1 MRKNQL
7 IEILKNIKG
16 NPEVMIWNGIV
27 EDLQPISKEVVE
39 CKLYKLSFEGYK
51 ERVNLQR
58 VYRENL
64 PELLDDE
71 LKALYKK
78 HKIGQYDAFNYYA
91 PDDNDKAYNKKTVF
105 VLEPK
110 VTGKTHFDRLGT
122 IAY

>member
-16 NPEVMIWNGIV
+16 NPEIMIWNGIV
-27 EDLQPISKEVVE
+27 EDVQPIAKEVVE

-71 LKALYKK
+71 LKALYKR
-78 HKIGQYDAFNYYA
+78 HKIGQYEAFNYYP

-110 VTGKTHFDRLGT
+110 VTGKTHFDRLGAIT
-122 IAY
+122 Y